1 MNLNTIAM
9 INLNSRQRAQAHNQ
23 YTILDTIR
31 MHKGISRV
39 QIAEITGQSRASVT
53 NITADLIKKNLI
65 YEKESKESATP
76 GRRRVELAI
85 NPDATYVA
93 GIKLSSSRISCAV
106 TDMQANVRSS
116 VVIPVQF
123 DKRPLEYVAD
133 IIEDAVRHCVDKAG
147 LAMEKIF
154 GIGVGMPGLLKSESG
169 VHTWKP
175 LYKTGDTTLSDLIH
189 HRLSI
194 NTYLEND
201 SNALTLAHLWFGEGT
216 HTNNFLVITIEEGIG
231 MGIVIDRKLYR
242 GMNGIA
248 SEFGHMVVSP
258 GGELCR
264 CGKRGC
270 IEAYTNET
278 AILLAAEKS
287 LRAGNWSHEGSNG
300 LSLDLL
306 IGLARGGNKSL
317 QSIFT
322 KAGNIM
328 GLGIAALIQIFNPE
342 KIIFSGDGVKSGD
355 LVFDPMQRAIEEHT
369 NMEHIKSVQ
378 IIVEKWKDSDWARG
392 AATIALK
399 EFYKY
404 PFDQK
409 VINSK

>member
-1 MNLNTIAM
+1 MANLN
-9 INLNSRQRAQAHNQ
+9 NRQRAQALNQ
-23 YTILDTIR
+23 YSVLDTIR
-31 MHKGISRV
+31 MHKGISRI
-39 QIAEITGQSRASVT
+39 QIAEITGQSTASVT

-65 YEKESKESATP
+65 YEKDPKEATTP

-123 DKRPLEYVAD
+123 SKRPLEYIAD
-133 IIEDAVRHCVDKAG
+133 IIEDSVSDCAARAG
-147 LAMEKIF
+147 LGVNEIF
-154 GIGVGMPGLLKSESG
+154 GVGIGVPGLMKNESG
-169 VHTWKP
+169 VYTWNP
-175 LYKTGDTTLSDLIH
+175 LYKTGDTTFSDLIAG
-189 HRLSI
+189 RLSL
-194 NTYLEND
+194 NTYIDND
-201 SNALTLAHLWFGEGT
+201 SNALTLAHLWHGKGA

-242 GMNGIA
+242 GPNGIA

-278 AILLAAEKS
+278 AMLSSAEKS
-287 LRAGNWSHEGSNG
+287 LRSGNWCNDSGGE

-306 IGLARGGNKSL
+306 IELARAGNKTL
-317 QSIFT
+317 QSIFA
-322 KAGNIM
+322 KSGNIM
-328 GLGIAALIQIFNPE
+328 GLGIAALIQLFHPE
-342 KIIFSGDGVKSGD
+342 KIIFSGDGVKSGE
-355 LVFDPMQRAIEEHT
+355 LLFEPMKRSIEEHT
-369 NMEHIKSVQ
+369 NSDLIKPVQ
-378 IIVEKWKDSDWARG
+378 TIVEKWKDSDWARG

-404 PFDQK
+404 SF
-409 VINSK
+409 NS

>member
-1 MNLNTIAM
+1 MT
-9 INLNSRQRAQAHNQ
+9 NLNSRQRAQAHNQ
-23 YTILDTIR
+23 YSILDTIR
-31 MHKGISRV
+31 MHKGISRI

-65 YEKESKESATP
+65 YEKDSKEVATP

-106 TDMQANVRSS
+106 TDMQANVRSAI
-116 VVIPVQF
+116 VIPVQF
-123 DKRPLEYVAD
+123 DKRPLNYIAD
-133 IIEDAVRHCVDKAG
+133 IIEDAVKHCATKAG

-154 GIGVGMPGLLKSESG
+154 GIGVGMPGLMKSETG
-169 VHTWKP
+169 VHIWNP
-175 LYKTGDTTLSDLIH
+175 LYKTGDTTLSDLISK
-189 HRLSI
+189 RLSI
-194 NTYLEND
+194 NTYIEND
-201 SNALTLAHLWFGEGT
+201 SNALTLAHLWFGKGA

-242 GMNGIA
+242 GINGIA

-278 AILLAAEKS
+278 AILSAAEKS
-287 LRAGNWSHEGSNG
+287 LRSGNWYHEGKSD
-300 LSLDLL
+300 LTLDLL
-306 IGLARGGNKSL
+306 IEIARGGNKPL
-317 QSIFT
+317 QSIFA

-342 KIIFSGDGVKSGD
+342 KIIFSGDGVKSGE
-355 LVFDPMQRAIEEHT
+355 LFFDPMHKSIEENT
-369 NMEHIKSVQ
+369 NTELIKPVQ
-378 IIVEKWKDSDWARG
+378 TIVEKWKDSDWARG

-409 VINSK
+409 ANGNGSL

>member
-1 MNLNTIAM
+1 MHLNKIIMT
-9 INLNSRQRAQAHNQ
+9 NLNSRQRAQAHNQ

-39 QIAEITGQSRASVT
+39 QIAELTGQSRASVT

-123 DKRPLEYVAD
+123 DKRPLDYVAD

-154 GIGVGMPGLLKSESG
+154 GIGVGMPGLLKRDSG
-169 VHTWKP
+169 VYVWKP
-175 LYKTGDTTLSDLIH
+175 LYKTGETTLSDLISQ
-189 HRLSI
+189 RLSI

-231 MGIVIDRKLYR
+231 MGIVIERKLYR
-242 GMNGIA
+242 GLQGIA
-248 SEFGHMVVSP
+248 SEFGHMVVEP
-258 GGELCR
+258 DGELCR

-270 IEAYTNET
+270 IEAYTNES
-278 AILLAAEKS
+278 AILHAAERS
-287 LRAGNWSHEGSNG
+287 LQSGSWKHEGANG

-306 IGLARGGNKSL
+306 IELARDGNKPL
-317 QSIFT
+317 KSIFA
-322 KAGNIM
+322 KAGDIM

-355 LVFDPMQRAIEEHT
+355 LVFEPMKQAIEKHT
-369 NMEHIKSVQ
+369 NPELIKPVH

-409 VINSK
+409 VQSR